1 MEGRAGLPI
10 QWGAALFSLV
20 LLVWCPAAMAQ
31 RAASV
36 SVADGG
42 SGTVA
47 QEPAGE
53 DLPANIL
60 GTVASAD
67 GEEYE
72 GALVTLTL
80 KTTGASR
87 LQMTDSSGAFNFL
100 NVPAG
105 DFELAVSSKG
115 FATQTVSGVLRRGES
130 WDAHTIVL
138 PMATATTE
146 VKVTATQADI
156 AVEQFHEEV
165 HQRVLGVI
173 PNFYVTYVPNAPPM
187 TAREKYMLAL
197 RSSVDPFTWLSTG
210 AVAGMEQAENSY
222 SGYGQGALG
231 YGKRFGANYAD
242 VFIGNLLGGAVL
254 PALFKQDPR
263 YFYKGTGTTG
273 SRILYAIANA
283 VVCKGD
289 NGHTQFDYSGIL
301 GSLAA
306 GGISNFYYPA
316 ASRQGVALTFEG
328 TGLGTL
334 SSAAGN
340 LFQEFVAKRFTPK
353 VPDYAGTGH

>member
-1 MEGRAGLPI
+1 MG
-10 QWGAALFSLV
+10 WCAAAVAQSTA
-20 LLVWCPAAMAQ
+20 PA
-31 RAASV
+31 V
-36 SVADGG
+36 VGG
-42 SGTVA
+42 SATRA

-53 DLPANIL
+53 DASANIL
-60 GTVASAD
+60 GAVTSAD

-80 KTTGASR
+80 KGTGASR
-87 LQMTDSSGAFNFL
+87 LQMTDGSGAFSFF

-105 DFELAVSSKG
+105 DFQLSVSSEG
-115 FATQTVSGVLRRGES
+115 FSTQTVSGVLQRGES
-130 WDAHTIVL
+130 WDAHSIVL
-138 PMATATTE
+138 PMSTATTE

-156 AVEQFHEEV
+156 AVEEFHEEV

-187 TAREKYMLAL
+187 TTREKYMLAL
-197 RSSVDPFTWLSTG
+197 RWSADPFTWLSTG
-210 AVAGMEQAENSY
+210 AVAGVEQAENSY
-222 SGYGQGALG
+222 KGYGQGAQG

-242 VFIGNLLGGAVL
+242 GFIGNFLGGAVL
-254 PALFKQDPR
+254 PSLFKQDPR
-263 YFYKGTGTTG
+263 YFYKGTGTTR

-306 GGISNFYYPA
+306 GGISNLYYPA
-316 ASRQGVALTFEG
+316 ASRNSVALTFEG

-334 SSAAGN
+334 GSAAGN
-340 LFQEFVAKRFTPK
+340 LFQEFVARRFTPK
-353 VPDYAGTGH
+353 VPDYAATNP